1 MATISL
7 ELFTSKKLKKEND
20 RHPIYITVRKG
31 NTVSRKKVGSAT
43 VDEWDGPNKRIKP
56 KGRKNHVA
64 DTIVIEDEF
73 EKYSAKFKALDRSGK
88 PWTAED
94 VFKEVAEVAEKQE
107 TFFQVGEA
115 YLESIRHKNSY
126 YSAKSRFEKVK
137 RFAVTDF
144 LISDIDNRWIER
156 FIKHC
161 QTEEKN
167 NSGGVGNSKNTIN
180 FAFRL
185 IKRVVNYSDT
195 ENHHLRKLVLSY
207 DRNIRSKLTLEE
219 INSMRDLVLKP
230 GTLVYHTRNIFLVQY
245 YFRGM
250 RIADALRLE
259 KSDINNGRLTYDARK
274 TGVQYDMK
282 IVAPC
287 MDILNEY
294 MDNDSYYL
302 FPILRRIEGQT
313 SRLDFMNELKNRT
326 MKVNLHLKE
335 IAKACGINKK
345 VTTHIARHS
354 FASIADQHLGGDLK
368 TLQGLFGHSSR
379 KITEIYI
386 RDLRKTDDLDDAAD
400 KILG

>member
-1 MATISL
+1 MATISI

-31 NTVSRKKVGSAT
+31 DTVSRKKVGAAT
-43 VDEWDGPNKRIKP
+43 VDEWDPQNKRIKP
-56 KGRKNHVA
+56 KGRKTHVA
-64 DTIVIEDEF
+64 DTIFIEDEF
-73 EKYSAKFKALDRSGK
+73 EKYNAKFKYLERSGK
-88 PWTAED
+88 HWIAED
-94 VFKEVAEVAEKQE
+94 VFKEEVEAAEKQE
-107 TFFQVGEA
+107 TFYTVGEA

-126 YSAKSRFEKVK
+126 YNAKSRFEKVK
-137 RFAVTDF
+137 RFSGKDF
-144 LISDIDNRWIER
+144 LISDIDNRWIDG

-167 NSGGVGNSKNTIN
+167 NSGGIGNSKNTISY
-180 FAFRL
+180 AFRL
-185 IKRVVNYSDT
+185 IKRIVNYSDT
-195 ENHHLRKLVLSY
+195 ENHYLRKLVLSY
-207 DRNIRSKLTLEE
+207 DRNIRSKLTIDE
-219 INSMRDLVLKP
+219 IESMRKLVLKP
-230 GTLVYHTRNIFLVQY
+230 GTLIYHTRNIFLVQY

-259 KSDINNGRLTYDARK
+259 KSDINGGRLTYDARK

-287 MDILNEY
+287 MEILREY

-302 FPILRRIEGQT
+302 FPILRRIEPKT
-313 SRLDFMNELKNRT
+313 DRVDFMNEVKNRT
-326 MKVNLHLKE
+326 MKVNFHLKE

-354 FASIADQHLGGDLK
+354 FASIADQQLGGDLK